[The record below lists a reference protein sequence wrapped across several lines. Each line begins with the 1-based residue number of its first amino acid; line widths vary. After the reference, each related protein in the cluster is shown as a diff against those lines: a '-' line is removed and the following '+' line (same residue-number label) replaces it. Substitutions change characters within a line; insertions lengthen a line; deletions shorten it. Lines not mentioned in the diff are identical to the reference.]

1 MVEHGA
7 VCGVLFTVA
16 LFCGCNLVFA
26 VLLPGS
32 LQSSFQSFRHG
43 SKQLPADYEYVA
55 ACQSA
60 AMRERSWV
68 RPHNR
73 GHQRLFLTVA
83 RETLRALVCSKRCTM
98 ALMEHVFV
106 AIIVIAALNLSSEA
120 FLSSCKVSTTTAT
133 GILQSTGSST
143 AAAAAWPDDPGAKQ
157 LARQQLITGVMS
169 DAAAEL
175 RTSKNNYKEVLID
188 MGRWVEGELRSTLSA
203 AAVLIEPDKPLQP
216 AAAAEAALP
225 PPAAA
230 AAITAPLSSAQPA
243 ASLAEPAM
251 KQSEYVQPAYAQPV
265 QRQSVGVDLAAWQ
278 RSTQSTAPQQQ
289 RPAVFVGYSLVDD
302 HTDWHSLR
310 QGCDEILMAAQRR
323 VVSQQRGQQAG
334 AADYTAAR
342 SSSYSSGSYSGSSYY
357 TGSYSSVSPVSTGS
371 SATANY
377 RPPAVAL
384 SCAPAVAT
392 ASISSSSDSSS
403 YFRDAECS
411 VPAAALPA
419 SWSLRSSSASLF
431 SKASRTGRA
440 AAKSGQA
447 LPAMFTAATDTAV
460 PNSSAQSDSI
470 MLKRMQRTVP
480 KKAKVA
486 AAAEAP
492 WEREFRE
499 QGSAVLQ
506 RMRRSGSSSDNS
518 SSNSFGSSSSS
529 SSSSSSYERAV
540 ERPMWGYSDSTEA
553 AAPVRRSSSS
563 SPVRVGSSVG
573 RGAFSLA
580 ALRSA
585 DPDARRWQ

>member
-1 MVEHGA
+1 
-7 VCGVLFTVA
+7 
-16 LFCGCNLVFA
+16 
-26 VLLPGS
+26 
-32 LQSSFQSFRHG
+32 
-43 SKQLPADYEYVA
+43 
-55 ACQSA
+55 
-60 AMRERSWV
+60 
-68 RPHNR
+68 
-73 GHQRLFLTVA
+73 
-83 RETLRALVCSKRCTM
+83 M
-98 ALMEHVFV
+98 ALMEHMFV
-106 AIIVIAALNLSSEA
+106 AIIIIAALNLSCEA
-120 FLSSCKVSTTTAT
+120 FLSSCKVSTTTAPL
-133 GILQSTGSST
+133 LQSTGSST
-143 AAAAAWPDDPGAKQ
+143 ATAATWPDEPGAQQ
-157 LARQQLITGVMS
+157 LARQQLISGVMS

-188 MGRWVEGELRSTLSA
+188 MGRWVEGELRSTRSA
-203 AAVLIEPDKPLQP
+203 AAVVIEPDKPLQP
-216 AAAAEAALP
+216 AAAAAALP
-225 PPAAA
+225 SPAAA

-243 ASLAEPAM
+243 AALSQPALQ
-251 KQSEYVQPAYAQPV
+251 QSEYVQSAYARPA

-289 RPAVFVGYSLVDD
+289 QPAVFVGYSLVDD
-302 HTDWHSLR
+302 HTDWHRLR

-323 VVSQQRGQQAG
+323 VVSQQRGQQPG
-334 AADYTAAR
+334 AADYPTAR
-342 SSSYSSGSYSGSSYY
+342 SSGYSGGSYSGSSYY
-357 TGSYSSVSPVSTGS
+357 ADSYSSVLPVSTGS

-377 RPPAVAL
+377 GPPAVAL

-392 ASISSSSDSSS
+392 ASVSNSRDSSS

-411 VPAAALPA
+411 TAAAAPPA

-431 SKASRTGRA
+431 SKASRAA
-440 AAKSGQA
+440 AAKPGQA
-447 LPAMFTAATDTAV
+447 LPAMFTAAAAAAATDSGV
-460 PNSSAQSDSI
+460 PNSSAQSESI

-480 KKAKVA
+480 KKAKAAA
-486 AAAEAP
+486 AAAETP

-506 RMRRSGSSSDNS
+506 RMRRSGSSSSDSN

-529 SSSSSSYERAV
+529 SSDGSSYERAV

-553 AAPVRRSSSS
+553 APVRRSSSS
-563 SPVRVGSSVG
+563 SSVRVGSSAG

>member
-1 MVEHGA
+1 
-7 VCGVLFTVA
+7 
-16 LFCGCNLVFA
+16 
-26 VLLPGS
+26 
-32 LQSSFQSFRHG
+32 
-43 SKQLPADYEYVA
+43 
-55 ACQSA
+55 
-60 AMRERSWV
+60 
-68 RPHNR
+68 
-73 GHQRLFLTVA
+73 
-83 RETLRALVCSKRCTM
+83 M
-98 ALMEHVFV
+98 ALMEHMFV
-106 AIIVIAALNLSSEA
+106 AIIIIAALNLSCEA

-133 GILQSTGSST
+133 GLLLSTGSST
-143 AAAAAWPDDPGAKQ
+143 ATAATWPDEPGAQQ
-157 LARQQLITGVMS
+157 LARQQLIFGVMS

-188 MGRWVEGELRSTLSA
+188 MGRWVEGELRSTRSA
-203 AAVLIEPDKPLQP
+203 AAVVIEPDKPLQP
-216 AAAAEAALP
+216 AAAAAALQ

-230 AAITAPLSSAQPA
+230 AAITETLRPAAQPA
-243 ASLAEPAM
+243 PLAKSALQ
-251 KQSEYVQPAYAQPV
+251 QSEYVQPTYVKPAQPA

-278 RSTQSTAPQQQ
+278 RSTQSTTPQQQ
-289 RPAVFVGYSLVDD
+289 QPAVFVGYSLVDD

-323 VVSQQRGQQAG
+323 VVSQQRGQQSG
-334 AADYTAAR
+334 AADYPTAR
-342 SSSYSSGSYSGSSYY
+342 SSIYNGGSYSGSSYY
-357 TGSYSSVSPVSTGS
+357 ADSYSSVLPVSTGS

-392 ASISSSSDSSS
+392 ASVSSSRDSSS

-411 VPAAALPA
+411 TAAAAPPA

-431 SKASRTGRA
+431 SKASRTSRA
-440 AAKSGQA
+440 AAAKPGQA
-447 LPAMFTAATDTAV
+447 LPAMFTAAAAAAAATDSGV
-460 PNSSAQSDSI
+460 PNSSAQSESI

-480 KKAKVA
+480 KKARVAA

-506 RMRRSGSSSDNS
+506 RMRRSGSSSSDSN

-529 SSSSSSYERAV
+529 SSNGSSYERAV

-563 SPVRVGSSVG
+563 SSVRVGSSAG